1 MKDVGKGDDDLDY
14 EFVDEAGS
22 DFKIKSVI
30 EKQANQKKL
39 RDSRY
44 KSADLDEKIDN
55 LQPS

>member
-1 MKDVGKGDDDLDY
+1 MKNVGKGEENSDF
-14 EFVDEAGS
+14 EFVDEIGS

-55 LQPS
+55 IQPS